1 METRKRPEYKISYK
15 QAVTTEDI
23 YLQMGNKNAATMSCE
38 DMVIQIELPEE
49 IVGIEEMDLSVTKT
63 DIDLKTSIYRLRLPL
78 THNINPD
85 KGKASYNSETKILT
99 LTLRMD
105 REFDYVNF

>member
-1 METRKRPEYKISYK
+1 
-15 QAVTTEDI
+15 
-23 YLQMGNKNAATMSCE
+23 MGNKNAATMSCE
-38 DMVIQIELPEE
+38 DIVIQIQLPEE
-49 IVGIEEMDLSVTKT
+49 IVGIAEMDLSVTKT
-63 DIDLKTSIYRLRLPL
+63 EIDLKTSIYRLKLPL

-85 KGKASYNSETKILT
+85 KGKASYNSETKILA